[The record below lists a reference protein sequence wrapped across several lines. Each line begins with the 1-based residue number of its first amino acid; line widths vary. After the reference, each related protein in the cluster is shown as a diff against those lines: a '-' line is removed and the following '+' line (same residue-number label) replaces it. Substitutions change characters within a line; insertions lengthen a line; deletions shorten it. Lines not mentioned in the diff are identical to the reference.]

1 MLAFYR
7 GHYGGNVGI
16 ELRCKDE
23 LRGSHY
29 ISLGKRQWGLHYDVW
44 SGLDIQGEM

>member
-7 GHYGGNVGI
+7 GHCGGSMEV
-16 ELRCKDE
+16 ELRYKG
-23 LRGSHY
+23 LRGDHY
-29 ISLGKRQWGLHYDVW
+29 ISLGKGLWGLYYDVW